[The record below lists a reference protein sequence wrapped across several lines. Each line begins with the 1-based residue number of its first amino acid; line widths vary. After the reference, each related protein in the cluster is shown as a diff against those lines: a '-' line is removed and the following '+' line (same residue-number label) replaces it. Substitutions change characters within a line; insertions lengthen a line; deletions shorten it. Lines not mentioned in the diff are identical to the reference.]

1 MVSHSSNPWKTATFV
16 LAGVF
21 LGVLIALPLSQN
33 VDLSFLKP
41 DPQKK
46 AHKEFVK
53 KNEADWKFYD
63 ANTTKTEDGFYM
75 LGKKDAPLQL
85 VEYTDYQCPY
95 CKSFFSET
103 FGQIRD
109 TYVKTNQLNVTIR
122 DLPLSFHP
130 NAIPAAL
137 AAQCAGEQNKYFQ
150 MHDLLF
156 DFYDD
161 WADQRDP
168 SIAFNKFA
176 DALDL
181 KEKDF
186 ETCYQTKKYASHI
199 QKSLQIAEKD
209 GARGTPF
216 FLINGTP
223 FPGGALPF
231 QYFQQ
236 GFQAVLSANAA
247 QKPSADVKVPAKK

>member
-1 MVSHSSNPWKTATFV
+1 MTSHSSNPWKTATFV
-16 LAGVF
+16 FAGVF
-21 LGVLIALPLSQN
+21 LGVLIALPLSQY

-46 AHKEFVK
+46 LYTEFVK
-53 KNEADWKFYD
+53 QHDADWKFYD
-63 ANTTKTEDGFYM
+63 ANTSKTADGFYM

-85 VEYTDYQCPY
+85 VEYTDYQCPF

-103 FGQIRD
+103 FGQLRD
-109 TYVKTNQLNVTIR
+109 VYVKTNQLNVTVR

-137 AAQCAGEQNKYFQ
+137 ATYCAGEQGKFFQ
-150 MHDLLF
+150 MHDLIF
-156 DFYDD
+156 SFHED
-161 WADQRDP
+161 WADQRDA
-168 SIAFNKFA
+168 SLIFNKFA
-176 DALDL
+176 DVLNL
-181 KEKDF
+181 KKKDF
-186 ETCYQTKKYASHI
+186 RTCYESKKYADQI

-216 FLINGTP
+216 FLINGVT
-223 FPGGALPF
+223 FPGGAVPF

-236 GFQAVLSANAA
+236 AFQAVLSPDMD
-247 QKPSADVKVPAKK
+247 KKTPAKK